1 MLKFRTFSTN
11 LIRNNNRVITKPLSK
26 FNTNVNNDS
35 TASVSPN
42 NNNEFTKSNSPQ
54 IQAQSPVQVQI
65 SDDDWSKSF
74 SGLSTQRVSNEIE
87 AILMQPVDPIDVEVK
102 PGLLI
107 PLFNCSLLNSFMLD
121 GLIYLPEIKYRR
133 ILNKA
138 FGPGGWGL
146 APRTSVQVDSRIVSR
161 EYALVCNGRLA

>member
-1 MLKFRTFSTN
+1 MLKFRTFSTS

-26 FNTNVNNDS
+26 FNANVNTDS
-35 TASVSPN
+35 TAPVSPN

-107 PLFNCSLLNSFMLD
+107 PLFNCHY
-121 GLIYLPEIKYRR
+121 LIHL
-133 ILNKA
+133 
-138 FGPGGWGL
+138 
-146 APRTSVQVDSRIVSR
+146 
-161 EYALVCNGRLA
+161 C

>member
-1 MLKFRTFSTN
+1 MMLKFRAFSTN
-11 LIRNNNRVITKPLSK
+11 LIRNNNRVITKPLNK

-35 TASVSPN
+35 TASVSPSN
-42 NNNEFTKSNSPQ
+42 NNNEFTKSNPPQ
-54 IQAQSPVQVQI
+54 IQPQTPVQVQI

-107 PLFNCSLLNSFMLD
+107 PHFNC
-121 GLIYLPEIKYRR
+121 Y
-133 ILNKA
+133 
-138 FGPGGWGL
+138 
-146 APRTSVQVDSRIVSR
+146 
-161 EYALVCNGRLA
+161 